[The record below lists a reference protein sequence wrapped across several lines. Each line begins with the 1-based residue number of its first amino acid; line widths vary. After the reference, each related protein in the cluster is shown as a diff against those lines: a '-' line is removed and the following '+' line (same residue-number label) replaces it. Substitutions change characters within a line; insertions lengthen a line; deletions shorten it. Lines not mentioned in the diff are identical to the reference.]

1 MSDITPPPVASMP
14 AWWDPKDRKI
24 LFNPGSIVPGVL
36 FVSESSI
43 SFVTREET
51 VFDCPLNERVPT
63 LKGFFQ
69 AATCAFRLTCND
81 ITYRLYLCPPQG
93 APKLSRDHLNGVVQT
108 LQATS
113 YGGNLIG
120 GTVAGFTGV
129 LGFVGDAVGT
139 VSATA
144 DLVRARRNYKLI
156 QERIASYGRDHA
168 QP

>member
-1 MSDITPPPVASMP
+1 MTDITPPPVASMP

-24 LFNPGSIVPGVL
+24 LLNPGSIVPGVL
-36 FVSESSI
+36 FVSENSI

-51 VFDCPLNERVPT
+51 VFDCPLNESVPT

-69 AATCAFRLTCND
+69 AATCAFRITCND

-93 APKLSRDHLNGVVQT
+93 APKLSRDHVEGIVET
-108 LQATS
+108 LHVTS
-113 YGGNLIG
+113 YGGSLIG

-129 LGFVGDAVGT
+129 LGFVGDTVGT
-139 VSATA
+139 VYATA

-168 QP
+168 Q